1 MAFHHYAESV
11 RIRLIK
17 PNDLFRLSLLRAPGA
32 CGQSVDEVCAEM
44 YESNQPSNYYNR
56 FY

>member
-1 MAFHHYAESV
+1 MAFRRYAESA

-17 PNDLFRLSLLRAPGA
+17 PNDLFRLSLLRALGA